1 MSNTLSSAAKT
12 APWEHR
18 RWRNGTCRAGLGGQT
33 IGFWIATLILLGIA
47 ATIVFQNP
55 RILNFSHVRWQVLF
69 PYGIGA
75 SGLIFLFAAL
85 VATARWLRFSRCR
98 VQMRTMPGVIG
109 GHFRGEVL
117 LPESFPSDTDVR
129 MELTCETTTTING
142 KGDSSNDVSIDRVW
156 AHTIRINTNASLCHD
171 GHCTIPFDYTIPY
184 GLTDETD
191 SNSRGDF
198 SVVVRWTLRVFAKL
212 PGPDLNMRFRVPV
225 FRTSASDPSVKGD
238 QQTEKPLEAFLHD
251 IGQRRRVRT
260 EFENGATTY
269 ICDTLGLQKGLC
281 LVPLIFGLVML
292 SVGVFVPGNELPGLL
307 KDVLKA
313 SHGWHNL
320 FRIIPLFMCLGVCML
335 GVVFSFIGLML
346 LLMGVRGLIARRTW
360 IENGII
366 HQHSR
371 FLGIPWARQCP
382 RSSAT
387 GVNLSDTT
395 KSGGQTWY
403 DVVIERNTEAQYK
416 RLQWRYLFSRITVAT
431 NVPTEREAQDI
442 VDHLKKDLRL

>member
-1 MSNTLSSAAKT
+1 MGNTLSST
-12 APWEHR
+12 TPFPWEHR
-18 RWRNGTCRAGLGGQT
+18 RWRNGICRSGLLGPA
-33 IGFWIATLILLGIA
+33 IGFWVAVAVSAGILALA
-47 ATIVFQNP
+47 VHKSP
-55 RILNFSHVRWQVLF
+55 RLLHFSQSRWEVLF
-69 PYGIGA
+69 PCGLAILA
-75 SGLIFLFAAL
+75 SGFLIAAL
-85 VATARWLRFSRCR
+85 IATARWLRFGRCR

-129 MELTCETTTTING
+129 MELICETTTTIYG
-142 KGDSSNDVSIDRVW
+142 KGDSSNDVSIDRLW
-156 AHTIRINTNASLCHD
+156 AHTIRVNTNASLCHD
-171 GHCTIPFDYTIPY
+171 GHCAIPFDYTIPY

-191 SNSRGDF
+191 SKVQGDF
-198 SVVVRWTLRVFAKL
+198 HADVRWLLRVFAKL

-225 FRTSASDPSVKGD
+225 FRTSASDRSVKGD
-238 QQTEKPLEAFLHD
+238 QQTGKPLDAFLHD

-260 EFENGATTY
+260 AFENGASTY

-307 KDVLKA
+307 KDALKA

-360 IENGII
+360 IETGMI
-366 HQHSR
+366 HQRSR
-371 FLGIPWARQCP
+371 FLGIPWTRHYPC
-382 RSSAT
+382 SSAT

-403 DVVIERNTEAQYK
+403 DVVIERDSESRYK
-416 RLQWRYLFSRITVAT
+416 RFEWRYLFSRITVAT

-442 VDHLKKDLRL
+442 VDHLKKDLHL

>member
-1 MSNTLSSAAKT
+1 MGSTLSST
-12 APWEHR
+12 PPFPWEHR
-18 RWRNGTCRAGLGGQT
+18 RWRNGTCRSGLGGQT
-33 IGFWIATLILLGIA
+33 IGFWIAALILFGVA
-47 ATIVFQNP
+47 ALIIVRDP
-55 RILNFSHVRWQVLF
+55 GMLHFSRVRWQVLF
-69 PYGIGA
+69 PYGSGA
-75 SGLIFLFAAL
+75 SGLIVLIAAL

-98 VQMRTMPGVIG
+98 VLMRTMPGVIG

-129 MELTCETTTTING
+129 MELICETTTTING
-142 KGDSSNDVSIDRVW
+142 KGDSSDEVSVDRVW
-156 AHTIRINTNASLCHD
+156 AHTIRVNTNASLCHD
-171 GHCTIPFDYTIPY
+171 GHCAIPFDYMIPY

-191 SNSRGDF
+191 SKSRGDF

-225 FRTSASDPSVKGD
+225 FRTSASDRSVKGD
-238 QQTEKPLEAFLHD
+238 PQTEKPLEAFLHD

-260 EFENGATTY
+260 EFENSATTY
-269 ICDTLGLQKGLC
+269 ICDAMGMQKGVC
-281 LVPLIFGLVML
+281 LVPLIIGIVML

-307 KDVLKA
+307 KDVFKA

-335 GVVFSFIGLML
+335 GAVFGFIGLVL
-346 LLMGVRGLIARRTW
+346 LLLGVRGLIARRTW
-360 IENGII
+360 IQNGMIY
-366 HQHSR
+366 QRSR
-371 FLGIPWARQCP
+371 FLGLPWSRHCP
-382 RSSAT
+382 CSSAT
-387 GVNLSDTT
+387 GVNISDTT

-416 RLQWRYLFSRITVAT
+416 HFEWRYLFSRITVAT